1 MTRRAGRAAVTAAL
15 FAGAPGGPAAAAA
28 PAEAGP
34 WAGGVVPVGQ
44 VDSFLESTASLVF
57 DEVERKT
64 LVRFR
69 RGDPSGLSVG
79 VSTIGA
85 ASSPAPRAALCCFDP
100 SGGAAVQRELMRAVL
115 RALGVGAAE
124 PDGAAEGGTD
134 QPPPPLLRAA
144 EAEAL
149 NALYA
154 TEVLPAPGTLPARV
168 EVGVW
173 QLSHG
178 ASTADWE
185 EMLGG
190 RGRRFVAGAMR
201 WARELRLAG
210 QAPSVVGALPAF
222 VFHRNKAEVVL
233 LGPESAE
240 LAPRSA
246 LPPEPPD
253 EGLGEGIRRA
263 TLHARGLR
271 GRGFVGGVPTHLGD
285 GSALLLRAS
294 FAQVALATGV
304 GNAEDLDEVLRE
316 HHSAAAAAQVSS
328 WAQGHGAL
336 MGLPSFVAQPRAT
349 PPAEGRER
357 AEGAVPPAP
366 LEVLVLRGRGQPEMA
381 LPGGAAAAAA
391 GAGGGGPSLQA

>member
-190 RGRRFVAGAMR
+190 RGPQASWAPCPPSSSTATRRR
-201 WARELRLAG
+201 SCCWALR
-210 QAPSVVGALPAF
+210 APSSPPAA
-222 VFHRNKAEVVL
+222 RCPPSPPTR
-233 LGPESAE
+233 GSARASA
-240 LAPRSA
+240 APRSTRA
-246 LPPEPPD
+246 GSEAAASSAGCPRTSGMVPLCCSERASRRWRWPPASVTRRTWTRSCGSTTLLRPRRRCPP
-253 EGLGEGIRRA
+253 GRRA
-263 TLHARGLR
+263 TGRSWASRASSRSRGPRPPLR
-271 GRGFVGGVPTHLGD
+271 PKG
-285 GSALLLRAS
+285 GSAPKAPCRPRRWRCWCCGGGASRRWRCRA
-294 FAQVALATGV
+294 ARRRPPPG
-304 GNAEDLDEVLRE
+304 R
-316 HHSAAAAAQVSS
+316 AAAA
-328 WAQGHGAL
+328 
-336 MGLPSFVAQPRAT
+336 R
-349 PPAEGRER
+349 RCR
-357 AEGAVPPAP
+357 
-366 LEVLVLRGRGQPEMA
+366 
-381 LPGGAAAAAA
+381 
-391 GAGGGGPSLQA
+391 